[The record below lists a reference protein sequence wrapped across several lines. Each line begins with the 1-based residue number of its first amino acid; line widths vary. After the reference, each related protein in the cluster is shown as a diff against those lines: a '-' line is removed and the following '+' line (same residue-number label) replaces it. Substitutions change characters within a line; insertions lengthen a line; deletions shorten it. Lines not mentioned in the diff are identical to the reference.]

1 MTNPLA
7 TGAGLALLAALTFG
21 VATPFIQR
29 FGLGLG
35 PFTTACLLYLG
46 AALGAVPNPFR
57 SVREPAPGWPHAGR
71 LVAVALCGAVAAPT
85 LFAWGL
91 QRTSATSASLLL
103 NAEAVVTVGLAALV
117 YREHVGRQVALAVG
131 LMFLG
136 GCLAVVDAQGSAG
149 QGGVGLLA
157 ILGAVCC
164 WALDNTLTRPLAD
177 LDPAA
182 VVRAK
187 AALGAGMT
195 AAMALLFQEP
205 LPAAV
210 KAAGLLVCG
219 VSGYGLSLRLYLLA
233 QRRLG
238 AGRTGSVFA
247 LAPFLGAVAALSL
260 GDRSA
265 GWATL
270 GAAAL
275 FAAGVALHLTERHRH
290 AHVHDRLVHDHAHDH
305 ADGHHDHVH
314 AEGPAEGSHSHPH
327 EHAPVAHSH
336 PHGPDQHHRHRH

>member
-1 MTNPLA
+1 MANSLV
-7 TGAGLALLAALTFG
+7 TGAGLAVLAALTFG

-29 FGLGLG
+29 FGQGLG

-46 AALGAVPNPFR
+46 AALGALSNPLR
-57 SVREPAPGWPHAGR
+57 SSREPTPGWPHVGR
-71 LVAVALCGAVAAPT
+71 LLAVALCGAVAAPT

-91 QRTSATSASLLL
+91 QRTSATSASLML
-103 NAEAVVTVGLAALV
+103 NAEAIVTVGLAALV

-136 GCLAVVDAQGSAG
+136 GCLAVVDAQSAAG
-149 QGGVGLLA
+149 EGGVGLAA
-157 ILGAVCC
+157 ILGAVSC
-164 WALDNTLTRPLAD
+164 WAMDNTLTRPLAD

-187 AALGAGMT
+187 AGLGAGLT
-195 AAMALLFQEP
+195 AAMALSFSEP
-205 LPAAV
+205 LPGAWQ
-210 KAAGLLVCG
+210 AAGLLVCG
-219 VSGYGLSLRLYLLA
+219 VTGYGLSLRFYLLA

-247 LAPFLGAVAALSL
+247 LAPFLGAVAALAL

-290 AHVHDRLVHDHAHDH
+290 AHVHERLVHDHAHDH
-305 ADGHHDHVH
+305 SDGHHDHAHEPGAGAGV
-314 AEGPAEGSHSHPH
+314 HSHPH
-327 EHAPVAHSH
+327 EHAPAAHSH
-336 PHGPDQHHRHRH
+336 PHGPDQHHQHRH